1 MLNWLP
7 EYSVEAFVGDLT
19 AAFTMTSLIVPQSMS
34 YATNLAKLSPV
45 NGLYGAAIPPIIC
58 ELHRGHDSP
67 PSESLLMLNW
77 TDSLL
82 GTCRQLSVGP
92 EAALSLIIGEAITK
106 FVAAE
111 QHAHG
116 DMTDG
121 QKLQLGLLISSV
133 ITFEAGVIS
142 LA

>member
-7 EYSVEAFVGDLT
+7 EYNVEAFVGDLT

-58 ELHRGHDSP
+58 ELHQGRNTPGKS
-67 PSESLLMLNW
+67 SLTLNW
-77 TDSLL
+77 ADSLL

-116 DMTDG
+116 EMTDG